1 MISYFV
7 LYFFV
12 LFLAF
17 FLKKATGRN
26 CVFILFI
33 ILLVFYSIRNYTV
46 GTDTLNY
53 VSHYLYN
60 YNPYQYGFNE
70 DVEIGYQY
78 LDYLV
83 IKFTN
88 DYFWLFIVCGFITIY
103 SYLYVIN
110 RYSNNFIFSL
120 FIYLLFGF
128 YTFAFNGLRQGLA
141 IAICFFALPYLLSK
155 NKLKYFS
162 LIILASLFHI
172 SSLIMLFIYFLI
184 YLKFKLEYKVLLT
197 FILSLLGSNYLINY
211 LAEENSRYEGY
222 TQPSEVAGGYIVF
235 LFYFILGIFVYFF
248 GSKERHQSNNYQ
260 KIEQIYLCGIFLVL
274 PIVLLGTN
282 PSGPQRILNYFT
294 PMLIFLIPYLLDKIK
309 SNFIIYIFILLSIIY
324 CYLNTSRFG
333 NLVPYILNPAFE
345 VF

>member
-1 MISYFV
+1 MISYFI
-7 LYFFV
+7 LYFFL

-26 CVFILFI
+26 CVLILFI
-33 ILLVFYSIRNYTV
+33 VLLIFYSIRSYTV

-60 YNPYQYGFNE
+60 YNPYQYGFNK

-88 DYFWLFIVCGFITIY
+88 NYFWLFIVCGSIVIY
-103 SYLYVIN
+103 SYLYVIDK
-110 RYSNNFIFSL
+110 YSNSFIFSL
-120 FIYLLFGF
+120 FIYLFLGF
-128 YTFAFNGLRQGLA
+128 YTFAFNGLRQGVA
-141 IAICFFALPYLLSK
+141 IAICFFALPYLLNK
-155 NKLKYFS
+155 NILKYFL
-162 LIILASLFHI
+162 LIFLASLFHI
-172 SSLIMLFIYFLI
+172 SSLVMFFIYGLVH
-184 YLKFKLEYKVLLT
+184 LKVKLEYKMLLI
-197 FILSLLGSNYLINY
+197 FIVSFLGGSYLITY

-222 TQPSEVAGGYIVF
+222 TQKSEVAGGYIVF
-235 LFYFILGIFVYFF
+235 LFYLILGLFIYFL
-248 GSKERHQSNNYQ
+248 GKRERILNNNYQ
-260 KIEQIYLCGIFLVL
+260 KMEQIYLCGLLLVL

-294 PMLIFLIPYLLDKIK
+294 PMLIFLIPYLMVKIK
-309 SNFIIYIFILLSIIY
+309 SSFLIYIFVSLSIIY
-324 CYLNTSRFG
+324 CYLSLSRFSD
-333 NLVPYILNPAFE
+333 LIPYTINPIFE